1 MTYELESKCKG
12 RSIVKRNFKLEL
24 VMILCIVSM
33 VCVAFTGCILP
44 EDYEYVSEEAKL
56 YNDAVDE
63 FLDALD
69 EGDNERILEM
79 FSDSARNGDA
89 DIEEEIDMLIEAYPG
104 PTDACNRNGKMVAGE
119 YSNERYGIKTSSVYS
134 IFTVVSNGEYYWCY
148 FELMYENDE
157 DEDQIGVTKVIFYS
171 ADEYCDLRYNG
182 AKYEEELGLKL
193 CMEDSLDCEVRAI
206 AGSPYKYTSTGVVLD
221 EDDVKGFM
229 EETNSYT
236 EFVEKYGEPNAIE
249 VYYCYE
255 LPDENGEPRYL
266 QLSVDEE
273 DDVIRNISV
282 NSDLEWKY
290 LLWKNE
296 E

>member
-1 MTYELESKCKG
+1 M
-12 RSIVKRNFKLEL
+12 
-24 VMILCIVSM
+24 
-33 VCVAFTGCILP
+33 
-44 EDYEYVSEEAKL
+44 
-56 YNDAVDE
+56 
-63 FLDALD
+63 
-69 EGDNERILEM
+69 
-79 FSDSARNGDA
+79 
-89 DIEEEIDMLIEAYPG
+89 
-104 PTDACNRNGKMVAGE
+104 
-119 YSNERYGIKTSSVYS
+119 
-134 IFTVVSNGEYYWCY
+134 
-148 FELMYENDE
+148 
-157 DEDQIGVTKVIFYS
+157 
-171 ADEYCDLRYNG
+171 
-182 AKYEEELGLKL
+182 
-193 CMEDSLDCEVRAI
+193 
-206 AGSPYKYTSTGVVLD
+206 D